1 MQVVVVKVLLHN
13 MIDRHSKTAILLF
26 AQSARVDAISK
37 SLVDVAVMDVLNNH
51 VLKTVRNSGL
61 DYYHFTEKEQRG
73 ESFGSRFKNSI
84 EDVFKLGYTSVI
96 CIGNDTPLLSVDLIH
111 KAANSLFKGNS
122 VLGKSQDGGLYLIGL
137 NRSQFQAQT
146 FENLPWQSSQL
157 SIFFNQYLKNFDG
170 SVTVLKTLQDI
181 DSTTDLY
188 QFLAGKDARDLL
200 IGILLN
206 TLSRKRNNHKQS
218 TFYNKQVFLFQPAN
232 KGSPVQIAA

>member
-1 MQVVVVKVLLHN
+1 
-13 MIDRHSKTAILLF
+13 MIDNHSQTAILLF

-37 SLVDVAVMDVLNNH
+37 ALVDVAVMDVLNNH

-73 ESFGSRFKNSI
+73 DSFGSRFKNSI
-84 EDVFKLGYTSVI
+84 EDVLRLGYTSVI

-137 NRSQFQAQT
+137 NHSQFEAKN
-146 FENLPWQSSQL
+146 FENLPWQSDQL
-157 SIFFNQYLKNFDG
+157 SNCFQRYLKEYKG
-170 SVTVLKTLQDI
+170 EITILKTLQDI
-181 DSTTDLY
+181 DSAADLY
-188 QFLAGKDARDLL
+188 HFLSGKDTRSL
-200 IGILLN
+200 IIALLLN

-232 KGSPVQIAA
+232 KGSPDLIAA

>member
-1 MQVVVVKVLLHN
+1 M
-13 MIDRHSKTAILLF
+13 AI
-26 AQSARVDAISK
+26 K
-37 SLVDVAVMDVLNNH
+37 S
-51 VLKTVRNSGL
+51 TV
-61 DYYHFTEKEQRG
+61 Y
-73 ESFGSRFKNSI
+73 
-84 EDVFKLGYTSVI
+84 
-96 CIGNDTPLLSVDLIH
+96 
-111 KAANSLFKGNS
+111 
-122 VLGKSQDGGLYLIGL
+122 
-137 NRSQFQAQT
+137 
-146 FENLPWQSSQL
+146 
-157 SIFFNQYLKNFDG
+157 FFNQYLKNFDG